1 MIRCARLHAFRR
13 PTLAVLLALCAAG
26 LLPAGTALA
35 QVPGE
40 LGGSRPFPEQAK
52 RGTLAILSTVDAEI
66 DGKPV
71 RMAPGMRLLSPQNSL
86 VMLHSVVGKQYV
98 VNFRIEPSTGMLHTA
113 WILNKAEIALPRPGS
128 GEQRNFRFESDADP
142 R

>member
-1 MIRCARLHAFRR
+1 MTRCSRLRAFRR
-13 PTLAVLLALCAAG
+13 PTLAVLLTLCAAG
-26 LLPAGTALA
+26 WLPTTPALA
-35 QVPGE
+35 QVPGD
-40 LGGSRPFPEQAK
+40 LGGSRTFPDQAK
-52 RGTLAILSTVDAEI
+52 RGTLTILSTVDAQI

-86 VMLHSVVGKQYV
+86 VMLHTVIGKQYV

-128 GEQRNFRFESDADP
+128 TEQRNFRFESDADP